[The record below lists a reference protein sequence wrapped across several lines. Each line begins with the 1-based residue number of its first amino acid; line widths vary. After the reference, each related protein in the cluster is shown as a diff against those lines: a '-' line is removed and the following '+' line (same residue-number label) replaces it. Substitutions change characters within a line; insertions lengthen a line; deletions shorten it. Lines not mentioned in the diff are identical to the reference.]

1 MSERYTSYDQI
12 MYAIMNRLPD
22 DIDKREGSVVYI
34 MLSALA
40 EQLAMFGE
48 ETELLYDAAFADTA
62 EGEDLDRVVK
72 IFGLE
77 RKGATCGV
85 VRIES
90 DSELFVGDVF
100 TADGY
105 DYEITSCED
114 GYYLACC
121 TTAGS
126 DAMGYIGEI
135 LPKETAST
143 QIGSVEI
150 TAIVSMGSD
159 GESDEELR
167 ARYFDRA
174 RYPVCAGNLS
184 YYRDVLS
191 NMQGVGGAKIV
202 PVANGAG
209 TVKVIIMS
217 EDMGV
222 PSDEALAFVK
232 EELDP
237 AEYSGEGRGLAPIG
251 HVVSVEGVESVD
263 IEISV
268 RLTMRDG
275 TETWAIRQVLRDI
288 GDKFAAVNATW
299 GESEA
304 IVLRDSFFEE
314 CFLSYD
320 AVKDV
325 EILSINGEEN
335 RLILEENQI
344 LGSLSIENAGG

>member
-1 MSERYTSYDQI
+1 MSERYTSYDEI
-12 MYAIMNRLPD
+12 MYSIMNRLPD

-40 EQLAMFGE
+40 EQLAMFG
-48 ETELLYDAAFADTA
+48 TEMDLLYDAAFADTA
-62 EGEDLDRVVK
+62 EGEDLDRVAKV
-72 IFGLE
+72 FGLE
-77 RKGATCGV
+77 RKGAACGV

-90 DSELFVGDVF
+90 DSDLFVGDIF

-126 DAMGYIGEI
+126 DTMGYIGEI
-135 LPKETAST
+135 LPKDTASS
-143 QIGSVEI
+143 QIKSVEI
-150 TAIVSMGSD
+150 TAIVSSGSD
-159 GESDEELR
+159 SESDEELR

-184 YYRDVLS
+184 YYRDILS
-191 NMQGVGGAKIV
+191 GMQGVGGAKIV
-202 PVANGAG
+202 PVQNGAG
-209 TVKVIIMS
+209 RVKVIIKG
-217 EDMGV
+217 EEMGV
-222 PSDEALAFVK
+222 PSDEVLAYVK
-232 EELDP
+232 EQLDP
-237 AEYSGEGRGLAPIG
+237 EEYSGEGRGLAPIG
-251 HVVSVEGVESVD
+251 HSVSVEAVEAVD
-263 IEISV
+263 IDITV
-268 RLTMRDG
+268 RLTMRDS
-275 TETWAIRQVLRDI
+275 TATWAIRQVLSDI
-288 GDKFAAVNATW
+288 GDKFAAVNAAW
-299 GESEA
+299 AENEA

-335 RLILEENQI
+335 RLILGENQI
-344 LGSLSIENAGG
+344 LRGLTIGNAGD